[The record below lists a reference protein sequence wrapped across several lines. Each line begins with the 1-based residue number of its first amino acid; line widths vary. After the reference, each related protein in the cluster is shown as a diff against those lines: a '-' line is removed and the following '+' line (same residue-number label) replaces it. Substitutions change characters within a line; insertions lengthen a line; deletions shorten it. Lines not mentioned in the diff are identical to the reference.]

1 MSGHIPAA
9 TAGELTASPARRAEL
24 AANLAEVRA
33 RIDAACAEAGR
44 EPGEVRLVAVTKTF
58 PASDAAALAGL
69 GQLDLGENRD
79 QEAAPKAAALRA
91 AGIGAT
97 WHYIGQ
103 LQRNKAKSVAAYA
116 GLVQSVDRPQ
126 LVKALA
132 DAAGRLGREPLGVL
146 LQLSLD
152 GDTER
157 GGVAGADLDALV
169 DSVTSRPELALRG
182 VMAVAPLGWA
192 PDKAFEQVAALS
204 ERVRRTVPEAVEIS
218 AGMSGDFTRAIVFG
232 ATLVRIGAILLGSRS
247 DLG

>member
-1 MSGHIPAA
+1 MNGQTPADD
-9 TAGELTASPARRAEL
+9 LTVTDGRRAEL
-24 AANLAEVRA
+24 AQNLAEVRE
-33 RIDAACAEAGR
+33 RIASACAGAGR
-44 EPGEVRLVAVTKTF
+44 DPGEVTLVAVTKTF
-58 PASDAAALAGL
+58 PASDAAALVGL

-91 AGIGAT
+91 AGIEAR

-116 GLVQSVDRPQ
+116 DVVQSVDRPQ

-132 DAAGRLGREPLGVL
+132 DAAGRLDRGPLGVL

-157 GGVAGADLDALV
+157 GGVAEGDLGALV

-182 VMAVAPLGWA
+182 VMAVAPLGWE
-192 PDKAFEQVAALS
+192 PDRAFEQVAALS
-204 ERVRRTVPEAVEIS
+204 AKVRATVPEAVEIS

-247 DLG
+247 HLG